1 MEHPCNRCGA
11 AVDNNSP
18 FCPACEA
25 PQIRFQ
31 PREAAGDAVRLHP
44 ATVPPVPIVVPAP
57 NTDPYHTA
65 ASARE
70 RKRWLR
76 AAIYAGAIGFILSFL
91 PTGPIL
97 AMPVAGWLAVS
108 FYTRMARLPLR
119 SREGFRIGAL
129 AGLAAF
135 LMILVIGVIA
145 MMAPGAKAQLH
156 QALLESANRVHTMNP
171 DLPPEQLVNY
181 MMTPA
186 GMTFGLLFTGVVLMV
201 LAGLGGLLSTV
212 ISSRRLPR

>member
-25 PQIRFQ
+25 PQIRFE
-31 PREAAGDAVRLHP
+31 PREDAQDAVRLHP
-44 ATVPPVPIVVPAP
+44 ATVPPAPVVASASG
-57 NTDPYHTA
+57 TQPYRIAA
-65 ASARE
+65 ASE

-97 AMPVAGWLAVS
+97 AMPVGGWLAVS
-108 FYTRMARLPLR
+108 FYTRMARFPLR
-119 SREGFRIGAL
+119 PREGFRIGAL

-156 QALLESANRVHTMNP
+156 QALLESANRVHAMNP

>member
-11 AVDNNSP
+11 AVDNNLP
-18 FCPACEA
+18 FCPTCEA
-25 PQIRFQ
+25 PQIRFE
-31 PREAAGDAVRLHP
+31 PREASADAVRLHP
-44 ATVPPVPIVVPAP
+44 ATAPPVPIGVSVPA
-57 NTDPYHTA
+57 TDPYRA
-65 ASARE
+65 ATSADE
-70 RKRWLR
+70 RRRWLR

-108 FYTRMARLPLR
+108 FYTRMARFPLR

-129 AGLAAF
+129 AGLATF

-145 MMAPGAKAQLH
+145 MTSPGAKGQLH
-156 QALLESANRVHTMNP
+156 QALLESANRVHAMNP
-171 DLPPEQLVNY
+171 ELSPEQLVNY
-181 MMTPA
+181 MLTPV
-186 GMTFGLLFTGVVLMV
+186 GMTFGLLFTCVVFMV

-212 ISSRRLPR
+212 MSSRRLPR

>member
-11 AVDNNSP
+11 AVDDNSP

-25 PQIRFQ
+25 PQIRFV
-31 PREAAGDAVRLHP
+31 PREDTQDAVRLHP
-44 ATVPPVPIVVPAP
+44 ATVPPAPVVVSASGAQS
-57 NTDPYHTA
+57 YRTA
-65 ASARE
+65 AAASE

-108 FYTRMARLPLR
+108 FYTRMARFSLR
-119 SREGFRIGAL
+119 PREGFRIGAL

-135 LMILVIGVIA
+135 LMILVIGMIA
-145 MMAPGAKAQLH
+145 MTAPGAKGQLR
-156 QALLESANRVHTMNP
+156 QALLESANRVHAMNP

-181 MMTPA
+181 MLTPP
-186 GMTFGLLFTGVVLMV
+186 GMTFGLLFTCVILAV

-212 ISSRRLPR
+212 VSSRRSPR

>member
-25 PQIRFQ
+25 PQIRFE
-31 PREAAGDAVRLHP
+31 PREPAGDAVRLHP
-44 ATVPPVPIVVPAP
+44 ATAPPVPIVVSAPA
-57 NTDPYHTA
+57 TDPYRAA
-65 ASARE
+65 ASADE

-119 SREGFRIGAL
+119 SREGFRIGSL

-135 LMILVIGVIA
+135 LMILVVGVIA
-145 MMAPGAKAQLH
+145 ITSPVGKGQLH
-156 QALLESANRVHTMNP
+156 QALLESASRVHSMNP

-181 MMTPA
+181 MLTPA
-186 GMTFGLLFTGVVLMV
+186 GMTFGLLFTCVVLMV